1 MTKKKEPSNEDIK
14 LLIETLCKSMEYS
27 LKETT
32 DCLKVM
38 ALSIKA
44 LGRRVDILED
54 YTYNERDD
62 DEYLN

>member
-1 MTKKKEPSNEDIK
+1 MAKKKEPSNEDIK

-32 DCLKVM
+32 DCLKVL
-38 ALSIKA
+38 ALSIKSI
-44 LGRRVDILED
+44 GRRVEMLED
-54 YTYNERDD
+54 FVYNERDD

>member
-1 MTKKKEPSNEDIK
+1 
-14 LLIETLCKSMEYS
+14 MEYS

-38 ALSIKA
+38 ALSIKSI
-44 LGRRVDILED
+44 GRRVEMLED
-54 YTYNERDD
+54 FVYNERDD